1 MSTAFCLTRKRTVD
15 GMKRKSGRKR
25 KFIKKYYLFS
35 ASLILVSFMIF
46 GIMLLV
52 MITNHWWNEEMDN
65 LIENSKAIA
74 SDYIETMENKDNIYD
89 IIILGNDIYAISN
102 ATQADYFICDNGG
115 KIIACKEFMD
125 NEGKVC
131 KEHSEIHIREKLI
144 KRVQEDGRLTSF
156 TSVDDEDSMDSFVV
170 AIPIEHNGNII
181 GEVFAV
187 EDAVGGLLPY
197 VMSVTK
203 MMLVSTVI
211 AVFIA
216 FIAIYLNT
224 RKTAKPIADM
234 IEATDRYAKG
244 DFTYHVKV
252 EGVTREM
259 AEMGNALNRMVD
271 ELAIDDE
278 ARRSFVANV
287 SHELKTPMT
296 TIGGFVDGILDG
308 TIPPEKQTEY
318 LKTVSNEVKR
328 LARLVVSM
336 LNLSKMELGEIS
348 LKPIKYNLS
357 GQIVENLL
365 SMEQRIEEKNLSI
378 EGLEDIA
385 DIMVYADKDLLHQVF
400 YNLLDN
406 AMKFTP
412 ENGTISF
419 FVEEDD
425 EMTTVKIRNTGPGL
439 TKDQIARIFE
449 RFYKVDQSRSFDVK
463 GVGLGLY
470 IVKTIINMH
479 EGTIY
484 AESEENKYTQFT
496 FTIPKK
502 S

>member
-1 MSTAFCLTRKRTVD
+1 
-15 GMKRKSGRKR
+15 MKRKGERKR

-35 ASLILVSFMIF
+35 ASLILVSFLIF

-65 LIENSKAIA
+65 LMENSRSIA
-74 SDYIETMENKDNIYD
+74 ADYIEIGENEDNLYSILM
-89 IIILGNDIYAISN
+89 LGNDISTISG
-102 ATQADYFICDNGG
+102 ATQADYFICDNNG
-115 KIIACKEFMD
+115 KVIVCGEFMEND
-125 NEGKVC
+125 GKVC
-131 KEHSEIHIREKLI
+131 QKHSAMNISKDLV
-144 KRVQEDGRLTSF
+144 KRVHENGNITSF
-156 TSVDDEDSMDSFVV
+156 TSFDDNDAGDSFVV
-170 AIPIEHNGNII
+170 AIAIEYNGKVI

-187 EDAVGGLLPY
+187 EDAIGGLLPY
-197 VMSVTK
+197 VMSVTQ
-203 MMLVSTVI
+203 MMLASTII
-211 AVFIA
+211 ALFIA

-252 EGVTREM
+252 DGVTREM

-271 ELAIDDE
+271 ELALDDE

-296 TIGGFVDGILDG
+296 TISGFVDGILDG

-328 LARLVVSM
+328 LARLVVTM

-365 SMEQRIEEKNLSI
+365 SMEQRIEEKHLSI

-385 DIMVYADKDLLHQVF
+385 DIMVVADKDLLHQVF

-406 AMKFTP
+406 AIKFTP
-412 ENGTISF
+412 ENGVISF

-425 EMTTVKIRNTGPGL
+425 ETTVVKIRNTGPGL
-439 TKDQIARIFE
+439 TKEQTARIFE

-484 AESEENKYTQFT
+484 AESEENKYTEFT

-502 S
+502 SQF

>member
-1 MSTAFCLTRKRTVD
+1 MRERKVI
-15 GMKRKSGRKR
+15 GMKKKGERKKR
-25 KFIKKYYLFS
+25 FIKKYYLFS
-35 ASLILVSFMIF
+35 ASLILVSFFIF
-46 GIMLLV
+46 GIMLLI

-65 LIENSKAIA
+65 LIENSRSIA
-74 SDYIETMENKDNIYD
+74 ADYLEIRENKDNLYNILM
-89 IIILGNDIYAISN
+89 LGNDIETISN
-102 ATQADYFICDNGG
+102 ATQADYFICDNDG
-115 KIIACKEFMD
+115 KIIVCSEFMD
-125 NEGKVC
+125 NDGKVC
-131 KEHSEIHIREKLI
+131 EKHASINISEELI
-144 KRVQEDGRLTSF
+144 KRAQKNGSLTSF
-156 TSVDDEDSMDSFVV
+156 TSFDDNDTGDSFVV
-170 AIPIEHNGNII
+170 AIPIEYNGKVI

-197 VMSVTK
+197 VVSVTE
-203 MMLVSTVI
+203 MIFISTVI
-211 AVFIA
+211 ALFIA

-252 EGVTREM
+252 DGVSRDL

-348 LKPIKYNLS
+348 LKPIEYNLS
-357 GQIVENLL
+357 AQIVENLL

-385 DIMVYADKDLLHQVF
+385 DIMVFADKDLLHQVF

-419 FVEEDD
+419 FAEEDD
-425 EMTTVKIRNTGPGL
+425 ETTTVKIRNTGPGL
-439 TKDQIARIFE
+439 TKEQLARIFE

-484 AESEENKYTQFT
+484 AESEENEYTQFV